1 MPIRSAG
8 YHHRIAT
15 FALLALRFPYI
26 RILSIAVAILR
37 HFMLSPP
44 QSRRAAL
51 CCRSAA
57 TATLFVLI
65 VAPLDDDL
73 PKRRLCHT
81 APSRCVSP
89 RLSSA
94 AALRPCR
101 RCVTR
106 HPTRYRLIATPV
118 HRAAA
123 AARSFSKPLRY
134 RSRLGLKFYLGD
146 VSSTDHFAF
155 KFYRL
160 NFAQNRDR
168 APSTDLQAARR
179 AVVPA
184 AADCVYGSEHIRMR
198 ASAPM

>member
-1 MPIRSAG
+1 MPRRYCAVHTAVSLICSADR
-8 YHHRIAT
+8 HHRIAA

-37 HFMLSPP
+37 HFMLSSP
-44 QSRRAAL
+44 QSRRTTL

-57 TATLFVLI
+57 RLYCSLRSSRRY
-65 VAPLDDDL
+65 DDDL
-73 PKRRLCHT
+73 PERRLCHT
-81 APSRCVSP
+81 APSRYVSP

-106 HPTRYRLIATPV
+106 HPTRYRLIAMPT
-118 HRAAA
+118 HRASD
-123 AARSFSKPLRY
+123 AARSFSRPLRY
-134 RSRLGLKFYLGD
+134 RSRLGLKFYLGS
-146 VSSTDHFAF
+146 VSSADHFAF

-168 APSTDLQAARR
+168 APSTDLQAACRR
-179 AVVPA
+179 VV
-184 AADCVYGSEHIRMR
+184 VW
-198 ASAPM
+198 PMTPPC